1 MTDFK
6 EWMAQVAAVP
16 GPSEERLTQ
25 LHGADGIDGLTEG
38 EAQTWLLRVMVDY
51 RREPIG
57 WQARVMVGRAGPECT
72 GPVVVPAGSRF
83 PQAVTAVMDQ
93 AQDLANITRRPVRV
107 IHGVDGKPDRFL
119 PTLAK
124 FAPEMAG
131 FTSPVWAA
139 IPEPAQDTVL
149 S

>member
-16 GPSEERLTQ
+16 GPSEERLAQ

-38 EAQTWLLRVMVDY
+38 EAQAWLLRVMVDY
-51 RREPIG
+51 QHEPIG

-124 FAPEMAG
+124 FAPDMAR

>member
-1 MTDFK
+1 
-6 EWMAQVAAVP
+6 
-16 GPSEERLTQ
+16 
-25 LHGADGIDGLTEG
+25 
-38 EAQTWLLRVMVDY
+38 
-51 RREPIG
+51 
-57 WQARVMVGRAGPECT
+57 MVGRAGPECT

-83 PQAVTAVMDQ
+83 PAAVTAVMDQ

-124 FAPEMAG
+124 FAPDMTG

-139 IPEPAQDTVL
+139 IPEPAEDTVL